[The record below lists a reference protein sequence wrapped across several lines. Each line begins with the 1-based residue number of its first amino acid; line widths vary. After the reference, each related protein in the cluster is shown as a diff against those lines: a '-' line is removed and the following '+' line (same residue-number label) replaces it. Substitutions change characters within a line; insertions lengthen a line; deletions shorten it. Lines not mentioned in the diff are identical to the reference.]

1 MLLYNKMP
9 PIYCGNNAQ
18 DSQLL
23 DGTKIIGTR
32 HGCMKKGFG
41 KGFNM
46 SYDPK
51 FAGPYTPIDKRRIY
65 CGNNSEKPEGYD
77 SMGSLSQCL
86 QKGIGIGK
94 RKRGILGYS
103 PLGYSPSD
111 YSPLGYSS
119 SNNNFFKMI
128 VLFIVIEVV
137 IFCYL
142 YFSKPKIVT
151 TKDHK
156 NIERINWSKFTLI
169 YLISVFL
176 SALTLFLIYISNV
189 SSNSQF
195 FTYKY

>member
-1 MLLYNKMP
+1 
-9 PIYCGNNAQ
+9 
-18 DSQLL
+18 
-23 DGTKIIGTR
+23 
-32 HGCMKKGFG
+32 MKKGFG

-46 SYDPK
+46 PYDPK

-86 QKGIGIGK
+86 QKGLGIGK

-111 YSPLGYSS
+111 Y
-119 SNNNFFKMI
+119 FFKMV

-156 NIERINWSKFTLI
+156 NIQRINWSKFTLI
-169 YLISVFL
+169 YLISVCL
-176 SALTLFLIYISNV
+176 SSLTLFLIYISNV
-189 SSNSQF
+189 RSNS
-195 FTYKY
+195 

>member
-1 MLLYNKMP
+1 MK

-18 DSQLL
+18 DDQLL
-23 DGTKIIGTR
+23 DGSKIIGTR

-46 SYDPK
+46 PYDPK

-77 SMGSLSQCL
+77 SIGSLSQCL

-94 RKRGILGYS
+94 RKRADKGILGYPPNYLES
-103 PLGYSPSD
+103 NYSR
-111 YSPLGYSS
+111 
-119 SNNNFFKMI
+119 SNVYFSTI
-128 VLFIVIEVV
+128 LILFILIVIG

-142 YFSKPKIVT
+142 YFLKPKIVT
-151 TKDHK
+151 TKDDN
-156 NIERINWSKFTLI
+156 NIKRINWSKFILI

-189 SSNSQF
+189 RSNS
-195 FTYKY
+195 

>member
-1 MLLYNKMP
+1 MQ

-18 DSQLL
+18 DDQLI
-23 DGTKIIGTR
+23 DGTRIIGTR

-46 SYDPK
+46 PYDPK
-51 FAGPYTPIDKRRIY
+51 FSGPYTPIDKRKIY
-65 CGNNSEKPEGYD
+65 CGNNSEKPDGYD
-77 SMGSLSQCL
+77 SIGSLSQCL

-103 PLGYSPSD
+103 PSGYSPS
-111 YSPLGYSS
+111 
-119 SNNNFFKMI
+119 NNYFFKI
-128 VLFIVIEVV
+128 VLIFIVIEVV

-156 NIERINWSKFTLI
+156 NIERINWSKFILI
-169 YLISVFL
+169 YLTSVFL
-176 SALTLFLIYISNV
+176 SSLTLLLIYISNIR
-189 SSNSQF
+189 SNS
-195 FTYKY
+195 

>member
-1 MLLYNKMP
+1 MLSYYIIKIP

-18 DSQLL
+18 DDQLL
-23 DGTKIIGTR
+23 DGTRIIGTR

-46 SYDPK
+46 PYDPK

-103 PLGYSPSD
+103 PNYSPLGYSPSD
-111 YSPLGYSS
+111 YSP
-119 SNNNFFKMI
+119 NNDYFFKMVVI
-128 VLFIVIEVV
+128 FIVIEVV

-151 TKDHK
+151 TKDRK
-156 NIERINWSKFTLI
+156 NIQRINWSKFILI
-169 YLISVFL
+169 YLISVCL
-176 SALTLFLIYISNV
+176 SSLTLFLIYISNV
-189 SSNSQF
+189 RSNS
-195 FTYKY
+195 

>member
-1 MLLYNKMP
+1 MLLYNKMQ

-18 DSQLL
+18 DDQLI
-23 DGTKIIGTR
+23 DGTRIIGTR

-46 SYDPK
+46 PYDPK
-51 FAGPYTPIDKRRIY
+51 FSGPYTPIDKRKIY
-65 CGNNSEKPEGYD
+65 CGNNSEKPDGYD
-77 SMGSLSQCL
+77 SIGSLSQCL

-103 PLGYSPSD
+103 PSGYSPSG
-111 YSPLGYSS
+111 YSPSGYSP
-119 SNNNFFKMI
+119 SNNYFFKI
-128 VLFIVIEVV
+128 VLIFIVIEVV

-156 NIERINWSKFTLI
+156 NIERINWSKFILI
-169 YLISVFL
+169 YLTSVFL
-176 SALTLFLIYISNV
+176 SSLTLLLIYISNIR
-189 SSNSQF
+189 SNS
-195 FTYKY
+195 

>member
-1 MLLYNKMP
+1 MP

-18 DSQLL
+18 DDQLL
-23 DGTKIIGTR
+23 DGTRIIGTR

-46 SYDPK
+46 SYDSK
-51 FAGPYTPIDKRRIY
+51 FAGPYTPIDKRKIY

-77 SMGSLSQCL
+77 SIGSLSQCL

-94 RKRGILGYS
+94 RKRADKGILGYS
-103 PLGYSPSD
+103 PNYLENDCSQNND
-111 YSPLGYSS
+111 Y
-119 SNNNFFKMI
+119 FFKMV
-128 VLFIVIEVV
+128 VLFIVIEVL

-142 YFSKPKIVT
+142 YFSRPKIVT

-156 NIERINWSKFTLI
+156 NIEIINWSKFILI

-176 SALTLFLIYISNV
+176 SSLTVFVIYISNV
-189 SSNSQF
+189 SSN
-195 FTYKY
+195 Y

>member
-1 MLLYNKMP
+1 MS

-119 SNNNFFKMI
+119 SNNYFFKMI

-176 SALTLFLIYISNV
+176 AIFFVFVISRTIIKNISKV
-189 SSNSQF
+189 RSNS
-195 FTYKY
+195 

>member
-1 MLLYNKMP
+1 MQ

-119 SNNNFFKMI
+119 SNNYFFKMI

-176 SALTLFLIYISNV
+176 AIFFVFVISRTIIKNISKV
-189 SSNSQF
+189 RSNS
-195 FTYKY
+195 

>member
-1 MLLYNKMP
+1 MLLYNKMQ

-18 DSQLL
+18 DDQLL

-46 SYDPK
+46 PYDPK
-51 FAGPYTPIDKRRIY
+51 FGGPYTPIDKRKIY
-65 CGNNSEKPEGYD
+65 CGNNSEKPDGYD
-77 SMGSLSQCL
+77 SIGSLSQCL

-103 PLGYSPSD
+103 PLGYSP
-111 YSPLGYSS
+111 LGYSP
-119 SNNNFFKMI
+119 SNNYFFKI
-128 VLFIVIEVV
+128 VVFFIVIEVG

-142 YFSKPKIVT
+142 YFSRPKIVT

-156 NIERINWSKFTLI
+156 NIERINWSKFILI
-169 YLISVFL
+169 YLTSVFL
-176 SALTLFLIYISNV
+176 SSLTLFLIYISNV
-189 SSNSQF
+189 RSNS
-195 FTYKY
+195 

>member
-1 MLLYNKMP
+1 MLSYYIIKIQ

-18 DSQLL
+18 DDQLL
-23 DGTKIIGTR
+23 DGTRIIGTR

-86 QKGIGIGK
+86 QKGLGIGK

-111 YSPLGYSS
+111 Y
-119 SNNNFFKMI
+119 FFKMV

-176 SALTLFLIYISNV
+176 SALTLFLISIGLKSSSESSSSAIS
-189 SSNSQF
+189 SGDGI
-195 FTYKY
+195 

>member
-1 MLLYNKMP
+1 MP

-18 DSQLL
+18 DDQLL
-23 DGTKIIGTR
+23 DGTRIIGTR
-32 HGCMKKGFG
+32 YGCMKKGFG

-111 YSPLGYSS
+111 YSPSDY
-119 SNNNFFKMI
+119 FFKI
-128 VLFIVIEVV
+128 VVLFIVIEVV

-151 TKDHK
+151 TKDRK
-156 NIERINWSKFTLI
+156 NIQRINWSKFILI
-169 YLISVFL
+169 YLISVCL
-176 SALTLFLIYISNV
+176 SSLTLFLIYISNV
-189 SSNSQF
+189 RSNS
-195 FTYKY
+195 